1 MDHIHK
7 SIETLTERVRQQ
19 EAELQKTKNAVNA
32 LRAVLDLPPLY
43 SDPEPQGTVMI
54 GKLRG
59 DEFYGQPLSTVVRTI
74 LEARREAGAGAA
86 TINDIY
92 AAMVEGGFAFDTA
105 NEENAKRGLRTSLS
119 KNSQTFHK
127 LPNGKYGLR
136 DWYPAVKER
145 VKAGTDAVAKDEGGG
160 SPSPE
165 GEEGEDLFDFEAREK
180 RLDKEQGEKA
190 AP

>member
-54 GKLRG
+54 GTLRG